1 VKNNVR
7 RATTLN
13 LIKERGIIQ
22 QHDAEKRRGIS
33 MTITLTDELEE
44 LINAKVRS
52 GEYKSADEVV
62 MESLRLLKAKE
73 EGMDALR
80 REIIRGVEDIEQGR
94 FSSHTTNA
102 ELEAFSDRIIRQ
114 GQERRNASGE

>member
-1 VKNNVR
+1 
-7 RATTLN
+7 
-13 LIKERGIIQ
+13 
-22 QHDAEKRRGIS
+22 

-52 GEYKSADEVV
+52 GAYKSADEVV

-73 EGMDALR
+73 EGMEALR
-80 REIIRGVEDIEQGR
+80 REIMRGVEDIEQKR
-94 FSSHTTNA
+94 FTAHTTDA
-102 ELEAFSDRIIRQ
+102 ELEAFSDEIIRQ

>member
-1 VKNNVR
+1 
-7 RATTLN
+7 
-13 LIKERGIIQ
+13 
-22 QHDAEKRRGIS
+22 

-44 LINAKVRS
+44 LVNAKVRS

-73 EGMDALR
+73 EGVEALR
-80 REIIRGVEDIEQGR
+80 REIMRGVEDIGQKR
-94 FSSHTTNA
+94 FTTHTTDA
-102 ELEAFSDRIIRQ
+102 ELEAFSDELIRQ